1 MIPCL
6 GRTRFGVR
14 ISVNTQAAPAARE
27 LDSGNERLASFASV
41 FTPAMISMARSSR
54 LYIFGYSGFSVK
66 KC

>member
-6 GRTRFGVR
+6 GRTRSGVR

-41 FTPAMISMARSSR
+41 FTLP
-54 LYIFGYSGFSVK
+54 
-66 KC
+66 